1 MFINWE
7 KESTGESLGGSDLV
21 MEADGGGD
29 GGGDAI
35 VWIRINNEDPD
46 QNPIHK
52 NNAVV

>member
-35 VWIRINNEDPD
+35 VRIRINNEDPD